1 MKISFAVETEA
12 EGSLLL
18 KSTWTVS
25 ASLGCL
31 VLYTYTEDASIHSSQ
46 NHKLK
51 TCKNIDNIVLE
62 CTFLKLYWVLTTAT
76 TTRVLTTAT
85 TIGIV
90 RVPALLLAS
99 TPGCQL

>member
-12 EGSLLL
+12 EVSLLL
-18 KSTWTVS
+18 KSTWTAS

-51 TCKNIDNIVLE
+51 LVKI
-62 CTFLKLYWVLTTAT
+62 
-76 TTRVLTTAT
+76 
-85 TIGIV
+85 
-90 RVPALLLAS
+90 
-99 TPGCQL
+99 